1 MECSLCTKPVDGLCM
16 VTRADGK
23 RCTKQRLVGGYCRQH
38 EKLLGGDKGH
48 GAILKSIPVWVP
60 SAVRGWFSAVVSLQ
74 QQEDAQFAEACRR
87 SLSGDA
93 GRQDRV
99 RRSREIL
106 DGRLV
111 PRGLQRVPT
120 AALGDCLFV
129 AVAQTA
135 GLEITHRSLRAQAC
149 DYMDRYREIFAR
161 FLDVTTGPF
170 QSFSQY
176 LDWMRVEQHW
186 GDHLVLTAISHLM
199 MRPVHVI
206 RDSVNERNC
215 VQIIKPPEFIA
226 EEVWGP
232 PVTLAYYQDV
242 HYEGTVTVPISPGV
256 QLGAGDAGIQLGDV
270 LLEQAQQ
277 ATRPPWEVF
286 EQELEVRVGLAL
298 RDGSDP
304 VDLLEQDEARK
315 ALVSEIGVHRAFH
328 QAGAEVQDHCA
339 LQSLREVAAFINCER
354 VGEGHRWAELK
365 FEERLAYGPV
375 DASEM
380 LGPVVV
386 DALAEE

>member
-1 MECSLCTKPVDGLCM
+1 M
-16 VTRADGK
+16 
-23 RCTKQRLVGGYCRQH
+23 
-38 EKLLGGDKGH
+38 
-48 GAILKSIPVWVP
+48 
-60 SAVRGWFSAVVSLQ
+60 
-74 QQEDAQFAEACRR
+74 
-87 SLSGDA
+87 
-93 GRQDRV
+93 
-99 RRSREIL
+99 
-106 DGRLV
+106 
-111 PRGLQRVPT
+111 
-120 AALGDCLFV
+120 
-129 AVAQTA
+129 AVA
-135 GLEITHRSLRAQAC
+135 
-149 DYMDRYREIFAR
+149 
-161 FLDVTTGPF
+161 
-170 QSFSQY
+170 
-176 LDWMRVEQHW
+176 
-186 GDHLVLTAISHLM
+186 
-199 MRPVHVI
+199 
-206 RDSVNERNC
+206 
-215 VQIIKPPEFIA
+215 
-226 EEVWGP
+226 
-232 PVTLAYYQDV
+232 
-242 HYEGTVTVPISPGV
+242 VPISPGV

-270 LLEQAQQ
+270 RLEQAQQ

>member
-1 MECSLCTKPVDGLCM
+1 MGTAGGVEKRGRTGKAQAERKGGWNGRRVEWKNTGGVCSMLRSSKDWKPGLAR
-16 VTRADGK
+16 RAVLS
-23 RCTKQRLVGGYCRQH
+23 QRL
-38 EKLLGGDKGH
+38 LLP
-48 GAILKSIPVWVP
+48 L
-60 SAVRGWFSAVVSLQ
+60 VR
-74 QQEDAQFAEACRR
+74 E
-87 SLSGDA
+87 
-93 GRQDRV
+93 
-99 RRSREIL
+99 RE
-106 DGRLV
+106 
-111 PRGLQRVPT
+111 
-120 AALGDCLFV
+120 
-129 AVAQTA
+129 
-135 GLEITHRSLRAQAC
+135 
-149 DYMDRYREIFAR
+149 RER
-161 FLDVTTGPF
+161 D
-170 QSFSQY
+170 
-176 LDWMRVEQHW
+176 
-186 GDHLVLTAISHLM
+186 LM

-270 LLEQAQQ
+270 RLEQAQQ

-386 DALAEE
+386 DALAEEWTRVVTEVGGRESSGLEVEEVSTPVVVGSDGEDTADSADDVEME